1 MANVR
6 VVAAEAIAQVLR
18 GRSLS
23 AVLPKYSQKV
33 SATDQALL
41 KELCFG
47 TLRWYP
53 QLQTI
58 VNQLL
63 SKPIKDK
70 EREIQALLACG
81 IYQLMYMRVADHAA
95 INETVSAVV
104 KLKRLWAKGLVNAVL
119 RNFQRQQEQL
129 VSDLQSNGVFHS
141 AHPQW
146 LIDRLH
152 QSWPEQA
159 EQILTANN
167 QQAPMTL
174 RVNTSRCSRDN
185 YLQQLRDAN
194 IEANATEHSS
204 CGVILDSPRDVGDLP
219 GFAEGLVSVQD
230 ESAQL
235 AASLLNLEADQRV
248 LDACCAPGGKTCHI
262 LELESNLSLTAIDLE
277 EQRLARCQENLQRLD
292 LQANLVA
299 ADVGAIE
306 QWWDK
311 HSFDR
316 ILLDAPCSAS
326 GVIRRHPDIKLLR
339 KDDDIDKLSEI
350 QAFLLNKVWKT
361 LRKGGILVYATCSV
375 LPQENDKVVAQF
387 LAANDDASLLEIEAN
402 WGLATEYG
410 VQIFPSANGGDGFYY
425 ARLQKIAETDVGQP

>member
-6 VVAAEAIAQVLR
+6 VVAAEAIGQVLR

-23 AVLPKYSQKV
+23 TVLPKYSQKV
-33 SATDQALL
+33 ADNDQSLL

-53 QLQTI
+53 QLQAI
-58 VNQLL
+58 VNRLM

-95 INETVSAVV
+95 INETVAATV

-119 RNFQRQQEQL
+119 RNFQRQQQQITEQL
-129 VSDLQSNGVFHS
+129 ANTAEFET

-146 LIDRLH
+146 LINRI
-152 QSWPEQA
+152 QKAWSEQA
-159 EQILTANN
+159 REILTANN
-167 QQAPMTL
+167 LQAPMCL
-174 RVNTSRCSRDN
+174 RVNANQCSRDD
-185 YLQQLRDAN
+185 YLKLLAEKEIQASK
-194 IEANATEHSS
+194 TEHSS
-204 CGVILDSPRDVGDLP
+204 VGIWLNSPREVTELP
-219 GFAEGLVSVQD
+219 GFEDGWVSVQD

-235 AASLLNLEADQRV
+235 AASLLDVQPDHVV

-262 LELESNLSLTAIDLE
+262 LESEPKLAALTAIDLE
-277 EQRLARCQENLQRLD
+277 ASRLERCKDNLQRLN
-292 LQANLVA
+292 LQANLIA

-306 QWWDK
+306 EWWDNNP
-311 HSFDR
+311 FDR

-339 KDDDIDKLSEI
+339 KDTDIDNLSKI
-350 QAFLLNKVWKT
+350 QTELLEKVWKT
-361 LRKGGILVYATCSV
+361 LRKGSMLIYATCSV
-375 LPQENDKVVAQF
+375 LPQENDQVVAQF
-387 LAANDDASLLEIEAN
+387 LATNNDASVVKIEAN
-402 WGLATEYG
+402 WGKATDFG
-410 VQIFPSANGGDGFYY
+410 RQIFPSAKGGDGFYY
-425 ARLQKIAETDVGQP
+425 SRLQKNS

>member
-6 VVAAEAIAQVLR
+6 VVAAEAIGQVLR

-23 AVLPKYSQKV
+23 TVLPKYSQKV
-33 SATDQALL
+33 ADNDQSLL

-53 QLQTI
+53 QLQAI
-58 VNQLL
+58 VNHLM

-95 INETVSAVV
+95 INETVAATV

-119 RNFQRQQEQL
+119 RNFQRQQQQITEQL
-129 VSDLQSNGVFHS
+129 ANAAEFET

-146 LIDRLH
+146 LINRI
-152 QSWPEQA
+152 QKAWPEQA
-159 EQILTANN
+159 REILTANN
-167 QQAPMTL
+167 LQAPMCL
-174 RVNTSRCSRDN
+174 RVNATHCSRDD
-185 YLQQLRDAN
+185 YLKLLAEKEIQASK
-194 IEANATEHSS
+194 TEHSS
-204 CGVILDSPRDVGDLP
+204 VGIWLNSPRDVTELP
-219 GFAEGLVSVQD
+219 GFEDGWVSVQD

-235 AASLLNLEADQRV
+235 AASLLDVQPDHVV

-262 LELESNLSLTAIDLE
+262 LESEPKLAALTAIDLE
-277 EQRLARCQENLQRLD
+277 ASRLERCKDNLQRLN
-292 LQANLVA
+292 LQANLIA

-306 QWWDK
+306 EWWDNNP
-311 HSFDR
+311 FDR

-339 KDDDIDKLSEI
+339 KDTDIDNLSKI
-350 QAFLLNKVWKT
+350 QTELLEKVWKT
-361 LRKGGILVYATCSV
+361 LRKGSMLIYATCSV
-375 LPQENDKVVAQF
+375 LPQENDQVVAQF
-387 LAANDDASLLEIEAN
+387 LATNNDASVVKIEAD
-402 WGLATEYG
+402 WGKATDFG
-410 VQIFPSANGGDGFYY
+410 RQIFPSAKGGDGFYY
-425 ARLQKIAETDVGQP
+425 SQLQKNS

>member
-6 VVAAEAIAQVLR
+6 VVAAEAIGQVLR

-23 AVLPKYSQKV
+23 TVLPKYSQKV
-33 SATDQALL
+33 ADNDQSLL

-53 QLQTI
+53 QLQAI
-58 VNQLL
+58 VNHLM

-95 INETVSAVV
+95 INETVAATV

-119 RNFQRQQEQL
+119 RNFQRQQQQITEQL
-129 VSDLQSNGVFHS
+129 ANAAEFET

-146 LIDRLH
+146 LINRI
-152 QSWPEQA
+152 QKAWPEQA
-159 EQILTANN
+159 REILTANN
-167 QQAPMTL
+167 LQAPMCL
-174 RVNTSRCSRDN
+174 RVNANHCSRDD
-185 YLQQLRDAN
+185 YLKLLAEKEIQASK
-194 IEANATEHSS
+194 TEHSPV
-204 CGVILDSPRDVGDLP
+204 GIWLNSPRDVTELP
-219 GFAEGLVSVQD
+219 GFEDGWVSVQD

-235 AASLLNLEADQRV
+235 AASLLDVQPDHVV

-262 LELESNLSLTAIDLE
+262 LESEPKLAALTAIDLE
-277 EQRLARCQENLQRLD
+277 ASRLERCKDNLQRLN
-292 LQANLVA
+292 LQANLIA

-306 QWWDK
+306 EWWDNNP
-311 HSFDR
+311 FDR

-339 KDDDIDKLSEI
+339 KDTDIDNLSKI
-350 QAFLLNKVWKT
+350 QTELLEKVWKT
-361 LRKGGILVYATCSV
+361 LRKGSMLIYATCSV
-375 LPQENDKVVAQF
+375 LPQENDQVVAKF
-387 LAANDDASLLEIEAN
+387 LATNNDASVVKIEAD
-402 WGLATEYG
+402 WGKATDFG
-410 VQIFPSANGGDGFYY
+410 RQIFPSAKGGDGFYY
-425 ARLQKIAETDVGQP
+425 SRLQKNS

>member
-6 VVAAEAIAQVLR
+6 VVAAEAIGQVLR

-23 AVLPKYSQKV
+23 TVLPKYSQKV
-33 SATDQALL
+33 ADNDQSLL

-53 QLQTI
+53 QLQAI
-58 VNQLL
+58 VNHLM

-95 INETVSAVV
+95 INETVAATV

-119 RNFQRQQEQL
+119 RNFQRQQQQITEQL
-129 VSDLQSNGVFHS
+129 ANAAEFET

-146 LIDRLH
+146 LINRI
-152 QSWPEQA
+152 QKAWPEQA
-159 EQILTANN
+159 REILTANN
-167 QQAPMTL
+167 LQAPMCL
-174 RVNTSRCSRDN
+174 RVNATHCSRDD
-185 YLQQLRDAN
+185 YLKLLAEKEIQASK
-194 IEANATEHSS
+194 TEHSS
-204 CGVILDSPRDVGDLP
+204 VGIWLNSPRDVTELP
-219 GFAEGLVSVQD
+219 GFEDGWVSVQD

-235 AASLLNLEADQRV
+235 AASLLDVQPDHVV

-262 LELESNLSLTAIDLE
+262 LESEPKLAALTAIDLE
-277 EQRLARCQENLQRLD
+277 ASRLERCKDNLQRLN
-292 LQANLVA
+292 LQANLIA

-306 QWWDK
+306 EWWDNNP
-311 HSFDR
+311 FDR

-339 KDDDIDKLSEI
+339 KDTDIDNLSKI
-350 QAFLLNKVWKT
+350 QTELLEKVWKT
-361 LRKGGILVYATCSV
+361 LRKGSMLIYATCSV
-375 LPQENDKVVAQF
+375 LPQENDQVVAQF
-387 LAANDDASLLEIEAN
+387 LATNNDASLVKIEAD
-402 WGLATEYG
+402 WGIATDFG
-410 VQIFPSANGGDGFYY
+410 RQIFPSAKGGDGFYY
-425 ARLQKIAETDVGQP
+425 SRLQKNS